1 MSEPEYIDEP
11 RVPQKADE
19 ERKRSQPIY
28 ITPEDEPTAPPPP
41 RTSAERP
48 GFFRGARVRK

>member
-28 ITPEDEPTAPPPP
+28 ITPEDEPAAPPPP
-41 RTSAERP
+41 RTSTERP